1 MQKKD
6 GSNDK
11 DLRVDRFEPG
21 ADLGPIEDRQE
32 YENRVNALP
41 DNERQLAQELSRFA
55 DLCQYFERE
64 KVDVPA
70 EIIEELGRT
79 ARLPIA
85 RRLEAMKKL
94 NQRLMECLPDVGDDS
109 RIRQ

>member
-1 MQKKD
+1 MQKKH

-11 DLRVDRFEPG
+11 DLGLGRFESG
-21 ADLGPIEDRQE
+21 ADSEPIKDRPE

-41 DNERQLAQELSRFA
+41 DNERQLSQELSRFA

-70 EIIEELGRT
+70 EIIEELSR
-79 ARLPIA
+79 ASQLPIP

-94 NQRLMECLPDVGDDS
+94 NRRLMECLPDVGDAS
-109 RIRQ
+109 QIRQ

>member
-6 GSNDK
+6 EANDE
-11 DLRVDRFEPG
+11 DLDPSRFEPG
-21 ADLGPIEDRQE
+21 ADLRPIEDRHE
-32 YENRVNALP
+32 YENRIDALP
-41 DNERQLAQELSRFA
+41 DDERQLAQELSRFA

-70 EIIEELGRT
+70 AIIEELGR
-79 ARLPIA
+79 ASQLPIQ
-85 RRLEAMKKL
+85 RRLEAIKKL
-94 NQRLMECLPDVGDDS
+94 NQRLMECLPDVGDGS

>member
-11 DLRVDRFEPG
+11 NLGLGRFEPG
-21 ADLGPIEDRQE
+21 AELGPIEDRQE

-70 EIIEELGRT
+70 AIIDELGR
-79 ARLPIA
+79 ASRLTVPKRI
-85 RRLEAMKKL
+85 EAMKKL
-94 NQRLMECLPDVGDDS
+94 NQRLMESLPNVGDS
-109 RIRQ
+109 GRI